1 MICMRRLLHRPA
13 GQCAAMRWRVTGGA
27 GVARCQDAWFTPTR
41 RLIVVAS
48 IAIIALSSVW
58 LPVRIASHFGA
69 AGVPN
74 GFMTRGTYLAFM
86 AVVVIGIPALLSAI
100 IGAAIRRSPGSI
112 NIPHRDYWLAP
123 ARREATAEY
132 LVRHTARLAAG
143 VALFA
148 VALHF
153 VLIHANALSPPR
165 LAAPLLWL
173 PLAGALLGVALW
185 IISLRRRFRLP

>member
-1 MICMRRLLHRPA
+1 MSEQRGHISS
-13 GQCAAMRWRVTGGA
+13 T
-27 GVARCQDAWFTPTR
+27 
-41 RLIVVAS
+41 LIIVAS
-48 IAIIALSSVW
+48 LAIMALTSVW
-58 LPVRIASHFGA
+58 LPERIASHFGA
-69 AGVPN
+69 AGLPN

-86 AVVVIGIPALLSAI
+86 AGVVVGIPTLLSVI
-100 IGAAIRRSPGSI
+100 IGAAIHRSPDSI

-148 VALHF
+148 LALHF

-165 LAAPLLWL
+165 LEAPLVWWPLGAA
-173 PLAGALLGVALW
+173 LAGVGLW
-185 IISLRRRFRLP
+185 IVSLRRRFRLP